1 MKCSRLYV
9 IESSNSRPESF
20 LGTASAGQPVQPSD
34 EIDVDKEYE
43 LIPIEES
50 YSPTL
55 TATHSLINI

>member
-43 LIPIEES
+43 LIPIE
-50 YSPTL
+50 
-55 TATHSLINI
+55 